1 MFRIDWKIKVFIY
14 KILVFLKINKILYF
28 IQKRIT
34 KRSLVSISEI
44 YHYWEYHVKNIN
56 SFNSVNIL
64 EFGAGKSLEQNIY
77 LSYKF
82 EDKINQTIIDIDNM
96 IDVDLFN
103 QANHQISKIL
113 NKPKKNKVY
122 KIKDMQSNFKIK
134 YLAPYT
140 INELNKYAT
149 KFDACI
155 SSNTLEH
162 LPINDLQNIISD
174 LKHIMR
180 PDGVLSFAID
190 YSDHFSHTDN
200 KISTLNFLK
209 YEKKDWKKYNT
220 KFLFQNRLRHQDY
233 RKIFMSNGY
242 EIMEEKLGTI
252 ADRTT
257 IISSDFNSNE
267 KETFALWGLFTLKV
281 K

>member
-113 NKPKKNKVY
+113 NKPKKIKFIKL
-122 KIKDMQSNFKIK
+122 KICKAILK
-134 YLAPYT
+134 
-140 INELNKYAT
+140 LNT
-149 KFDACI
+149 W
-155 SSNTLEH
+155 
-162 LPINDLQNIISD
+162 LPI
-174 LKHIMR
+174 
-180 PDGVLSFAID
+180 LS
-190 YSDHFSHTDN
+190 
-200 KISTLNFLK
+200 
-209 YEKKDWKKYNT
+209 
-220 KFLFQNRLRHQDY
+220 
-233 RKIFMSNGY
+233 MS
-242 EIMEEKLGTI
+242 
-252 ADRTT
+252 
-257 IISSDFNSNE
+257 
-267 KETFALWGLFTLKV
+267 
-281 K
+281 